1 MSAYQIN
8 SSFTLNGD
16 GGFLEASE
24 AVSPKST
31 LAGLPVFGPPQK
43 AFCLSDGSSQV
54 PNLRASEIFCG
65 LWSAY
70 KYPNSKILTDIM
82 VTGSVG
88 QFAHVWGPWEPDEE
102 KLREWFD
109 FYSPYKSRLKL
120 VSLAPISAVRFKSGD
135 IPTQRLKKLEHLAGL
150 LDGSRDFDVSSV
162 LSRIEIVEFLS
173 ACEAK
178 EVLLDDIVSK
188 VPPKKAIGTW
198 TCPCCSVR
206 ISLRFDD
213 GKYYITDSY
222 GNPVSKNC
230 WGAQAVAG
238 QVTGNMKLSKL
249 VRVTGIELNFFASV
263 CLHDLLGNP
272 NSGLLIRDYSNPRG
286 SIAESLR
293 LYGERV
299 RLTTRNYLVG
309 LDGDSD
315 MTFDELCSVASSNP
329 THLVE
334 CMNLYPVI
342 SSGYCLMLNLRR

>member
-1 MSAYQIN
+1 MNAHYIN
-8 SSFTLNGD
+8 SSFALKSD
-16 GGFLEASE
+16 GGFREASE
-24 AVSPKST
+24 SVSADSALK
-31 LAGLPVFGPPQK
+31 GLPVFSSPQK
-43 AFCLSDGSSQV
+43 TFCLSDGSSQV

-70 KYPNSKILTDIM
+70 KYPNSKTLTDIM

-88 QFAHVWGPWEPDEE
+88 QFAHIWGPWEPDEG

-109 FYSPYKSRLKL
+109 FYSPHKSRLQL
-120 VSLAPISAVRFKSGD
+120 VSLAPISTVRFENGD
-135 IPTQRLKKLEHLAGL
+135 IPTQRMNALRRLAES
-150 LDGSRDFDVSSV
+150 LDGARGFDASRV
-162 LSRIEIVEFLS
+162 LSRIEVVEFLS

-178 EVLLDDIVSK
+178 GVLLDDIVSK

-198 TCPCCSVR
+198 TCPCCSGR

-213 GKYYITDSY
+213 GKFYVTDSY
-222 GNPVSKNC
+222 GNTVSKNC
-230 WGAQAVAG
+230 WGAQAVSG
-238 QVTGNMKLSKL
+238 QVTGKMELSKL

-263 CLHDLLGNP
+263 CLHDLLGNS

-293 LYGERV
+293 LYGDRV
-299 RLTTRNYLVG
+299 RLTTRNYFVG

-315 MTFDELCSVASSNP
+315 MTFDELCGVASSNP

-334 CMNLYPVI
+334 YMNLYPVI
-342 SSGYCLMLNLRR
+342 SSGCCLMLNLRR